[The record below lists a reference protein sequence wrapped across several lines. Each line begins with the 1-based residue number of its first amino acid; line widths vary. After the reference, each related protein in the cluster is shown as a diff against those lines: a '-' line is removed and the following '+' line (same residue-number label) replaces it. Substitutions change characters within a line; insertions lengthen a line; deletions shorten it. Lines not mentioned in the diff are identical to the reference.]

1 MRNLLIVAATL
12 VICSCTPNEVCLDR
26 NFGDT
31 VWKRDSGN
39 TMYDN
44 VKFLDNGSFVADRPS
59 LGFYGATWGTFEFD
73 EGCGGFTLSNLAVG
87 PDTTYHWTVSKSTE
101 STLWMKQDGTSNTM
115 EFHK

>member
-1 MRNLLIVAATL
+1 MIILATL
-12 VICSCTPNEVCLDR
+12 MIVSCTPNQVCLDR

-31 VWKRDSGN
+31 VWKRDSSN
-39 TMYDN
+39 TYWDN
-44 VKFLDNGSFVADRPS
+44 VRFEDSGRLTVDIVAFGYPDVDW
-59 LGFYGATWGTFEFD
+59 ATYSFD